1 MKINLNSEELHKCDK
16 LLLQKEDNLSSVEIL
31 IDYLNNHNFDISI
44 DMLDKNNL
52 ASSFSNAFFKVL
64 SINKNDPYIKELIQ
78 CNKIDKF
85 TILDSDEYLN
95 NPYVKAIKD
104 VNFNH
109 NGYSLLN
116 SYYESYEAFPYD
128 EIKVDDTYFSEI
140 TPMGLFKNKFP
151 FLTLIKD
158 EQIWM
163 SLIPH
168 EIESMKKAINDSYGN
183 VLVFGLGLG
192 YYPFMISLK
201 DEVNKITIVEND
213 QEIIDIFNKFIFPFF
228 KEKAKIKVEKGDA
241 LTYLNNKENKYDFVF
256 VDIYH
261 NVGDGLP
268 LYLKI
273 KQFENNNPYTTFSY
287 WIEDSLTSMLRR
299 QLLTIFEEQIKFN
312 CSDKDYKIAKNEND
326 KIINALYNLTKDY
339 EINTY
344 DDLHKLLE
352 KENICSII
360 KNLEINF

>member
-1 MKINLNSEELHKCDK
+1 MKINLNKEELHKCDK
-16 LLLQKEDNLSSVEIL
+16 LLLQKENNLSSVEIL
-31 IDYLNNHNFDISI
+31 IEYLNNHNFDISI

-52 ASSFSNAFFKVL
+52 ASSFCDAFFKIL
-64 SINKNDPYIKELIQ
+64 SIDKKDPYIKELIRS
-78 CNKIDKF
+78 NKIDKF
-85 TILDSDEYLN
+85 TILDREEYLN

-104 VNFNH
+104 INFNH

-116 SYYESYEAFPYD
+116 SYYKPYEAFPYD
-128 EIKVDDTYFSEI
+128 EIKVDDTLYNEV

-158 EQIWM
+158 EEIWM

-168 EIESMKKAINDSYGN
+168 EIESMKKAIKDAYGN

-192 YYPFMISLK
+192 YYPFMVSLK
-201 DEVNKITIVEND
+201 EEVNKITIVEYD
-213 QEIIDIFNKFIFPFF
+213 QEIIDIFNKFIFPLF
-228 KEKAKIKVEKGDA
+228 KEKEKITIEKGDA
-241 LTYLNNKENKYDFVF
+241 LTFLNNKENKFDFVF
-256 VDIYH
+256 TDIYH
-261 NVGDGLP
+261 NVADGLP

-273 KQFENNNPYTTFSY
+273 KQFEKYNPYTTFSY

-299 QLLTIFEEQIKFN
+299 QLLTIFEEQTKYN
-312 CSDKDYKIAKNEND
+312 YSDKDYKIAKNEND

-339 EINTY
+339 EINSY